1 MQIEF
6 TKMSNKKLSKQ
17 INKDSFKIKINA
29 WFKNVATKIT

>member
-17 INKDSFKIKINA
+17 INKDSFKIKTNA
-29 WFKNVATKIT
+29 CFKNVATKIT